1 MKKYFACA
9 VLPLM
14 IVACGDDSSSNA
26 KTGDSGKPSE
36 RAEIAHAG
44 ECGAFT
50 PWDGEGEA
58 FVVGSKGSGFQVL
71 LPKVRYDVELCS
83 ECLYE
88 RSGDTLHIWNSDSTR
103 EALNWFCTTDFT
115 FDISDADADI
125 KYFKY
130 ENAVFKVV
138 DGPVPER
145 ISSGMAVSSSSENP
159 SSSEPAESSSS
170 QGGSSA
176 GLPDLSSSSIAPG
189 SSSSAQPAGRVT
201 QMATH
206 VGGKCLDKEGPDD
219 PMVDGGA
226 DMALPPVATMVL
238 EDGSSFAT
246 VVVERVKI
254 PCSEIGGFAGMLK
267 QVPLDS
273 IEVTAAGDTLYVK
286 PLMHEDDVS
295 DGCACQAQVYFTMRA
310 EGAFTQTSLLVMDDN
325 LNLGNRMR
333 IAKETVESEDMKQLK
348 MTGYYKGQC
357 LNGFS
362 ENNPKVM
369 AAPAAKDLP
378 TATLL
383 YNPDGLSIV
392 ELNNVED
399 YCDIEAKVSQKVKDD
414 TLFVDYY
421 DMGAVSKCVC
431 TFDKIKFAVDEENT
445 HVAFFSFK
453 SVLYRLQGME
463 VVD

>member
-1 MKKYFACA
+1 
-9 VLPLM
+9 
-14 IVACGDDSSSNA
+14 
-26 KTGDSGKPSE
+26 
-36 RAEIAHAG
+36 
-44 ECGAFT
+44 
-50 PWDGEGEA
+50 
-58 FVVGSKGSGFQVL
+58 
-71 LPKVRYDVELCS
+71 
-83 ECLYE
+83 
-88 RSGDTLHIWNSDSTR
+88 
-103 EALNWFCTTDFT
+103 
-115 FDISDADADI
+115 
-125 KYFKY
+125 
-130 ENAVFKVV
+130 
-138 DGPVPER
+138 
-145 ISSGMAVSSSSENP
+145 
-159 SSSEPAESSSS
+159 
-170 QGGSSA
+170 
-176 GLPDLSSSSIAPG
+176 
-189 SSSSAQPAGRVT
+189 
-201 QMATH
+201 MATH

-226 DMALPPVATMVL
+226 DMALPPMATMSL
-238 EDGSSFAT
+238 EDGSSFAN
-246 VVVERVKI
+246 VLVERVMVA
-254 PCSEIGGFAGMLK
+254 CSEIGGFVGMSRR
-267 QVPLDS
+267 VPLDS

-286 PLMHEDDVS
+286 PLLREEAVS
-295 DGCACQAQVYFTMRA
+295 DGCVCQAQLYFTMRA
-310 EGAFTQTSLLVMDDN
+310 EGAFTGTSLLVMDDQ

-333 IAKETVESEDMKQLK
+333 IAKETYESEDMKQLK
-348 MTGYYKGQC
+348 MAGYYKGQC
-357 LNGFS
+357 LTNLP
-362 ENNPKVM
+362 EKNANVM